1 MKTLKGKATSA
12 IIFNTDTKD
21 HSIDNYALAQ
31 LQNLCDNPAFS
42 GCKIR
47 VMPDVH
53 PGKVGT
59 IGFTSTLGDSI
70 LPNVIGIDIGC
81 GITLAKVTG
90 KINNFQKLDTDRKSV
105 V

>member
-53 PGKVGT
+53 PGTYFLVSIPPLPYWVGRNDEHT
-59 IGFTSTLGDSI
+59 PQG
-70 LPNVIGIDIGC
+70 
-81 GITLAKVTG
+81 
-90 KINNFQKLDTDRKSV
+90 QKRR
-105 V
+105 